1 VSDSALPLVVTCGER
16 VICHL
21 VEPGVLAGELPGL
34 VELYFAPHGI
44 GGGPPRAR
52 SAGGELELDPARPI
66 GEQVAP
72 DAEIL
77 FPAV

>member
-1 VSDSALPLVVTCGER
+1 MSDSALPLVVTCGER

-21 VEPGVLAGELPGL
+21 VEPTVLAGELPRL

-44 GGGPPRAR
+44 GCGAPRAR
-52 SAGGELELDPARPI
+52 SASAELELDPARPI

-72 DAEIL
+72 DSEIL
-77 FPAV
+77 FPTV

>member
-1 VSDSALPLVVTCGER
+1 MSDSALPLVVTCGER

-21 VEPGVLAGELPGL
+21 VEPGALAGELPGL

-52 SAGGELELDPARPI
+52 SAGGELVLDPARPI
-66 GEQVAP
+66 GEQIAP